1 MNFSIFAFL
10 LMLCSAD
17 LIGFNRLGNNLHNH
31 KLKRVGGQSVDDVL
45 FQILQFSPNTYS
57 QLFSTRK
64 MKKTRSNHEKKNLQ
78 KFRRYTKNM
87 RHYD

>member
-1 MNFSIFAFL
+1 MNFSIFAFIFT
-10 LMLCSAD
+10 LCSAD

-31 KLKRVGGQSVDDVL
+31 KLKRVGGQGVDDVL
-45 FQILQFSPNTYS
+45 FQILQFSPSTYS

-64 MKKTRSNHEKKNLQ
+64 MKKTRSNHEMKNLL